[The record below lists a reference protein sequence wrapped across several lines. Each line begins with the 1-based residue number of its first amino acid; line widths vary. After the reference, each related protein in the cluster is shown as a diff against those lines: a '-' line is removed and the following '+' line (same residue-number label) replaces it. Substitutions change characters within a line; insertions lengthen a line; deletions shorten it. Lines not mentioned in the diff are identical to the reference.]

1 MSSHSAKSQWAIS
14 IVCAAVLALL
24 FGLWA
29 HYNLNEHEPVN
40 MELSSA
46 TILKQPR
53 ALAQFNLTDANNQPF
68 TLDNLKG
75 HWNLIFFGFTNCPDL
90 CPTTLSTLN
99 KSYLSLANTAKQL
112 PQVVFIS
119 IDPEQDTTTR
129 LKKYLTSF
137 NSNFLGATG
146 KEKDIYNLSQ
156 ELSIVYGKVQ
166 PTDAK
171 NYTFDHSGT
180 ILIVDPKGQFY
191 GVFTLP
197 HDAQKIADDMQ
208 KIMNQ
213 AEPAAQ
219 A

>member
-1 MSSHSAKSQWAIS
+1 MSAHSAKFQWAVS
-14 IVCAAVLALL
+14 IVCVAVLALL

-29 HYNLNEHEPVN
+29 HYNLNQHEQEKIV
-40 MELSSA
+40 LSSA
-46 TILKQPR
+46 TIFDQPR
-53 ALAQFNLTDANNQPF
+53 ALSQFSLTDANNQPF
-68 TLDNLKG
+68 NLENLKG
-75 HWNLIFFGFTNCPDL
+75 HWNLVFFGFTNCPDL

-99 KSYLSLANTAKQL
+99 KSYLSLENKQRNL

-119 IDPEQDTTTR
+119 IDPEQDTSER
-129 LKKYLTSF
+129 LKKYLASF

-146 KEKDIYNLSQ
+146 NEKDVYKLSQ

-180 ILIVDPKGQFY
+180 ILIIDPKGEFY

-197 HDAQKIADDMQ
+197 HDAQKIAEDMQ
-208 KIMNQ
+208 KIMNG
-213 AEPAAQ
+213 EGPAQ